1 MRLVLRSVSSRW
13 LRHGLVAVGVVAL
26 ANASAAAYA
35 NCSEFAGRAQR
46 RAPINWIPQREQ
58 GAYRL
63 VTVANDERSPEI
75 TGLWHLEFIV
85 DNAVVDTAYE
95 TFMADGNELMV
106 DTTPPAFGN
115 VCNGIWVQTGRVYKV
130 KHPSFL
136 FDSNGSVTG
145 SAIIRTELRLSRK
158 GDSFTGKTTIEIY
171 DVAGNLLDTLKAD
184 ARATR
189 VQFD

>member
-1 MRLVLRSVSSRW
+1 MRLILQSLSSRW
-13 LRHGLVAVGVVAL
+13 LRLGLVAFGVIAF
-26 ANASAAAYA
+26 ANASATAYA
-35 NCSEFAGRAQR
+35 NCSDFASRAQR
-46 RAPINWIPQREQ
+46 RAPINWMLQNEE

-63 VTVANDERSPEI
+63 VTVAADDRSPEI

-85 DNAVVDTAYE
+85 DNAVVDAAYE

-106 DTTPPAFGN
+106 DTTPPSFGN
-115 VCNGIWVQTGRVYKV
+115 VCNGIWVQIGKVYRV

-136 FDSNGSVTG
+136 FNPDGSVSG
-145 SAIIRTELRLSRK
+145 SAIIRTELRLSKK

-189 VQFD
+189 VVFP

>member
-1 MRLVLRSVSSRW
+1 MRLVLRSLSSRW

-26 ANASAAAYA
+26 ANASATAYA
-35 NCSEFAGRAQR
+35 NCSEFASRAQR
-46 RAPINWIPQREQ
+46 RAPINWIPQSEH

-63 VTVANDERSPEI
+63 VTVAADDRTPDI
-75 TGLWHLEFIV
+75 TGLWHLEFVV
-85 DNAVVDTAYE
+85 DNAVVDAAYE

-106 DTTPPAFGN
+106 DTTPPSFGN
-115 VCNGIWVQTGRVYKV
+115 VCNGIWVQIGKVYKV

-136 FDSNGSVTG
+136 FKPDGSVLG
-145 SAIIRTELRLSRK
+145 SAIIRTELRLSKK

-189 VQFD
+189 VVFP

>member
-1 MRLVLRSVSSRW
+1 MRLVLQSLSSRW

-26 ANASAAAYA
+26 ANASATAYA
-35 NCSEFAGRAQR
+35 NCSEFASRAQR
-46 RAPINWIPQREQ
+46 RAPINWIPQSEQ

-63 VTVANDERSPEI
+63 VTVAADDRTPDI
-75 TGLWHLEFIV
+75 TGLWHLEFVV
-85 DNAVVDTAYE
+85 DNAVVDAAYE

-106 DTTPPAFGN
+106 DTTPPSFGN
-115 VCNGIWVQTGRVYKV
+115 VCNGIWVQIGKVYKV

-136 FDSNGSVTG
+136 FNPDGSVAG
-145 SAIIRTELRLSRK
+145 SAIIRTELRLSKK

-189 VQFD
+189 VVFP